1 MSKLDMFIW
10 FNTAV
15 AIMGTI
21 LNAKQIRFG
30 FILWMLTNGVFVVN
44 NLYIKSYP
52 QAALFSVYFGLA
64 IYAWMSWGKSKK
76 KEATEAS

>member
-21 LNAKQIRFG
+21 LNAKQ
-30 FILWMLTNGVFVVN
+30 
-44 NLYIKSYP
+44 
-52 QAALFSVYFGLA
+52 
-64 IYAWMSWGKSKK
+64 
-76 KEATEAS
+76 